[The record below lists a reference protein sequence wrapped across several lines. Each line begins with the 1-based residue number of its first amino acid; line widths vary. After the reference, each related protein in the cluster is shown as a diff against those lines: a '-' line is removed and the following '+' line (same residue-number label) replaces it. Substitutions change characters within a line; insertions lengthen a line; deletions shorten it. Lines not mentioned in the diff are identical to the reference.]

1 MQLRMN
7 WDHLSEIVAWEPS
20 DLAPALAI
28 GAVTIGFIIYY
39 FVMSSKKLEGQFYK
53 RYGEEEGQARWI
65 IFTRIFGGFMLG
77 FPAVLLPMLWLGKLP
92 SDYGMGLGMSTEA
105 LIICAILCPLLIII
119 NIFRAGKP
127 KNLIQYPQIRKREW
141 DLATFMGSSVGWVIY
156 LLGYELCFRGFLLF
170 GCYESLGFLPA
181 VAINASI
188 YAFAHFFK
196 GIGETVGAIP
206 FGILISIISL
216 FTGNFMVAFLVHC
229 SLALS
234 NQTVAFLAHPNMK
247 WKRG

>member
-1 MQLRMN
+1 MD
-7 WDHLSEIVAWEPS
+7 WDRLTALVAWDEKA
-20 DLAPALAI
+20 LAPVLAI

-39 FVMSSKKLEGQFYK
+39 FVMSSGKLEDKFLK
-53 RYGEEEGQARWI
+53 RFGREDGQANWI
-65 IFTRIFGGFMLG
+65 IFSRFWGGFWLG
-77 FPAVLLPMLWLGKLP
+77 APSLLLPILFLDQSP
-92 SDYGMGLGMSTEA
+92 ADFGMSFGMTSEA
-105 LIICAILCPLLIII
+105 LIITAVLCPILIVM

-127 KNLIQYPQIRKREW
+127 NNLQHYPQIRKREW
-141 DLATFMGSSVGWVIY
+141 TMFTFGGSSLGWIVY

-170 GCYESLGFLPA
+170 GCASVLGVWPA
-181 VAINASI
+181 IAINASI
-188 YAFAHFFK
+188 YSFAHFFK

-206 FGILISIISL
+206 FGIIVSVISL

-234 NQTVAFLAHPNMK
+234 NQTVAFLAHPEMK